1 MDVLVVGASRG
12 TGQAVVK
19 ELAAQGHRVTAF
31 ARSASRTDFG
41 GAEINTVDGDVY
53 DAAALE
59 KAVIGQDAV
68 VVTLGISENP
78 INVLL
83 RRAKTPTDVRSAG
96 TRNTIEA
103 MTRHGVRRLIVQ
115 TTYGLGQTRKNLS
128 LSWKLTFSVL
138 LRPQIKDH
146 DVQERL
152 VRTSGLDWT
161 LIQPVGLTDEDVARP
176 VKVSLT
182 DETVSMEIG
191 RGQVAAVEA
200 EAITRP
206 DWVGEAVSLS
216 A

>member
-12 TGQAVVK
+12 TGQAAVK
-19 ELAAQGHRVTAF
+19 ALAAQGHRVTAF
-31 ARSASRTDFG
+31 ARSASKTDFG
-41 GAEINTVDGDVY
+41 GAEVNTIDGDVY

-96 TRNTIEA
+96 TRNAIEA
-103 MTRHGVRRLIVQ
+103 MTQHGVRRLVVQ
-115 TTYGLGQTRKNLS
+115 TTYGLGETRKKLS
-128 LSWKLTFSVL
+128 LAWKLTFSLL
-138 LRPQIKDH
+138 LRPQIKDTEI
-146 DVQERL
+146 QEVL
-152 VRTSGLDWT
+152 VRTSGLNWT
-161 LIQPVGLTDEDVARP
+161 LVRPVGLTDEDVARSP
-176 VKVSLT
+176 KVSLT
-182 DETVSMEIG
+182 DEIVSMEIS
-191 RGQVAAVEA
+191 RSQVAAVEA

-206 DWVGEAVSLS
+206 DWVGATVSLS

>member
-12 TGQAVVK
+12 TGQAAVK
-19 ELAAQGHRVTAF
+19 ALAAQGHRVTAF
-31 ARSASRTDFG
+31 ARSASKTDFG
-41 GAEINTVDGDVY
+41 GAEVNAIDGDVY

-83 RRAKTPTDVRSAG
+83 HRAKTPTDVRSAG
-96 TRNTIEA
+96 TRNAIEA
-103 MTRHGVRRLIVQ
+103 MTRHGVRRLVVQ
-115 TTYGLGQTRKNLS
+115 TTYGLGETRKKLS
-128 LSWKLTFSVL
+128 LSWKLTFSLL

-146 DVQERL
+146 EVQELL

-161 LIQPVGLTDEDVARP
+161 LVRPVGLTDEDVARP
-176 VKVSLT
+176 PKVSLT
-182 DETVSMEIG
+182 DEIVSMEIG

-200 EAITRP
+200 EAVARP
-206 DWVGEAVSLS
+206 DLAGATVSLS

>member
-12 TGQAVVK
+12 TGQAAVK
-19 ELAAQGHRVTAF
+19 ALAAQGHRVTAF
-31 ARSASRTDFG
+31 ARSASKTDFG
-41 GAEINTVDGDVY
+41 GAEVNTIDGDVY

-96 TRNTIEA
+96 TRNAIEA
-103 MTRHGVRRLIVQ
+103 MTQHGVRRLVVQ
-115 TTYGLGQTRKNLS
+115 TTYGLGETRKKLS
-128 LSWKLTFSVL
+128 LAWKLTFSLL
-138 LRPQIKDH
+138 LRPQIKDTE
-146 DVQERL
+146 VQEVL

-161 LIQPVGLTDEDVARP
+161 LVRPVGLTDEDVARSP
-176 VKVSLT
+176 KVSLT
-182 DETVSMEIG
+182 DEIVSMEIS
-191 RGQVAAVEA
+191 RSQVAAVEA

-206 DWVGEAVSLS
+206 DWVGATVSLS

>member
-12 TGQAVVK
+12 TGQAAVK
-19 ELAAQGHRVTAF
+19 ALAAEGHRVTAF
-31 ARSASRTDFG
+31 ARSASKTDFG
-41 GAEINTVDGDVY
+41 GAEVNAIDGDVY

-78 INVLL
+78 ISVLL

-96 TRNTIEA
+96 TRNAIEA
-103 MTRHGVRRLIVQ
+103 MTRHGVRRLVVQ
-115 TTYGLGQTRKNLS
+115 TTYGLGETRKKLS
-128 LSWKLTFSVL
+128 LSWKLTFSLL

-146 DVQERL
+146 EVQELL

-161 LIQPVGLTDEDVARP
+161 LVRPVGLTDEDVARSP
-176 VKVSLT
+176 KVSLT
-182 DETVSMEIG
+182 DEIVSMEVG

-200 EAITRP
+200 EAVTRP
-206 DWVGEAVSLS
+206 DWVGATVSLS